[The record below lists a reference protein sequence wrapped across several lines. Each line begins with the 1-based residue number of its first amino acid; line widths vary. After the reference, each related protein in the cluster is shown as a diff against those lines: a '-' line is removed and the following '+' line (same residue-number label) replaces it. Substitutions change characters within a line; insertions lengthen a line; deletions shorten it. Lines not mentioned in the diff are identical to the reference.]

1 MDGSIERFVLLE
13 DLDEECKAF
22 SQDLLDAGAFP
33 LLRGEGD
40 LSCRH
45 GLFTSPFVKG
55 VKQAVLVAESSVE
68 GGDGRVGQSGDVRDV
83 HIFEGFFGEKAFR
96 SVKKPFQALLSASL
110 PGGADPFKACRFGR
124 LGHKAESGF
133 GLRIPGFVLA
143 CQRIG
148 LIPGQFRRSCLEG
161 VGRAGAP
168 EKPSA
173 LLQL

>member
-1 MDGSIERFVLLE
+1 MDGSIEGFVLLQ

-22 SQDLLDAGAFP
+22 SEDLPDTGALP
-33 LLRGEGD
+33 LLRRESG
-40 LSCRH
+40 LRCRH
-45 GLFTSPFVKG
+45 GFLTSPFVKG
-55 VKQAVLVAESSVE
+55 MKQAILVAESSVE
-68 GGDGRVGQSGDVRDV
+68 GGDGRVGQSGDVRDM

-110 PGGADPFKACRFGR
+110 PGGADPFKACRIGR

-133 GLRIPGFVLA
+133 GLRIPGFVRA

-148 LIPGQFRRSCLEG
+148 LIPGQFRHSYHEG
-161 VGRAGAP
+161 IGRPGAS